1 MQRKNKGAA
10 PKDYTPLTNGTKI
23 DKIKNIYKVL
33 SYFQYKVGT
42 TLDCSKSTGILRN
55 CVTWYVK
62 DLERENM
69 LQAIFRK
76 KDINTG
82 YKAKHYSADKSL
94 WHKRPH
100 ELSLFGESE
109 ASI

>member
-1 MQRKNKGAA
+1 
-10 PKDYTPLTNGTKI
+10 
-23 DKIKNIYKVL
+23 
-33 SYFQYKVGT
+33 
-42 TLDCSKSTGILRN
+42 
-55 CVTWYVK
+55 
-62 DLERENM
+62 LERENM